1 AEERVRSISDSAAQG
16 EEEEEKEEN
25 KSWRWK
31 MQQHL
36 MQMQPMMAA
45 AYASNTITTD
55 HIQKYLDENKQLILA
70 IMDNQNLGKLN
81 ECAQYQAK
89 LQQNLMYLAAI
100 ADSQPQAPAAH
111 AQIPPNAVMQSGGHF
126 MQHQQAQQQVNPQSL
141 MAARSSMLYAQ
152 QPMAALHQAQQ
163 QQQQQS
169 IHSQLGINSGGSN
182 GLHILHGEAN
192 LGGNGPLSSGG
203 FPDFGRGSGT
213 SGEGIQGNRGLCVD
227 RGANKQDGVG
237 TENPHPG
244 SGGGRGS
251 LTGGQNADESEQ
263 SYLKASEEEGN

>member
-1 AEERVRSISDSAAQG
+1 
-16 EEEEEKEEN
+16 
-25 KSWRWK
+25 

-45 AYASNTITTD
+45 AYASNNITTD

-100 ADSQPQAPAAH
+100 ADSQPQVPAAH
-111 AQIPPNAVMQSGGHF
+111 AQIPPNAVVQSGGLF
-126 MQHQQAQQQVNPQSL
+126 MQHQQAQQQVTPQSL
-141 MAARSSMLYAQ
+141 MAARSSMLYTQ

-169 IHSQLGINSGGSN
+169 LHSHLGISSGGSN
-182 GLHILHGEAN
+182 GLHMLHGEAN
-192 LGGNGPLSSGG
+192 MGGNGPLSSGG
-203 FPDFGRGSGT
+203 FPDFSRGTGA
-213 SGEGIQGNRGLCVD
+213 SGEGIQANRGMCID
-227 RGANKQDGVG
+227 RGANKHDGAG
-237 TENPHPG
+237 TENAHPG
-244 SGGGRGS
+244 PGDGRGS
-251 LTGGQNADESEQ
+251 STGGQNTDGSEQ
-263 SYLKASEEEGN
+263 SYLKASEEGN

>member
-1 AEERVRSISDSAAQG
+1 
-16 EEEEEKEEN
+16 
-25 KSWRWK
+25 

-45 AYASNTITTD
+45 YASNNITTD

-70 IMDNQNLGKLN
+70 ILDNQNLGKLN

-100 ADSQPQAPAAH
+100 ADSQPQAQTAH
-111 AQIPPNAVMQSGGHF
+111 SQIPPNAVMQSGGHY
-126 MQHQQAQQQVNPQSL
+126 MQHQQAQQQVTPQSL

-163 QQQQQS
+163 QQQQQHQQQQQS
-169 IHSQLGINSGGSN
+169 LHGQLGINSGGSS
-182 GLHILHGEAN
+182 GLHMLHGETN
-192 LGGNGPLSSGG
+192 MGCNGPLSSGG
-203 FPDFGRGSGT
+203 FPEFGRGSAT
-213 SGEGIQGNRGLCVD
+213 SADGMQANRGFAID
-227 RGANKQDGVG
+227 RGSNKQDGVG
-237 TENPHPG
+237 SENAHAG
-244 SGGGRGS
+244 AGDGRGS
-251 LTGGQNADESEQ
+251 STGGQNADESEP